1 MTDSISNVFKN
12 KVKKDTKMTEKKK
25 KILEVSIDLFAKN
38 GYSNTSTSQIAR
50 EAEVAEGT
58 IFKHFGSKENLLIGN
73 IIPFILKNILPE
85 FVGNFTDDR
94 LKVDYLDFES
104 FIYSIVKDRVEFI
117 NSNQKIFK
125 IVITEVMYRD
135 HLLND
140 LISAIPKETL
150 NSFNVILNKFK
161 ESNILVDWPNI
172 DIIRFIM
179 TNIAGY
185 AITKFMLGNTISF
198 DDNEQVKRICRLLIN
213 GLSLQ

>member
-12 KVKKDTKMTEKKK
+12 KVNKDTKMTEKKK

-73 IIPFILKNILPE
+73 IIPFILEEIFPE
-85 FVGNFTDDR
+85 VASDFTDDK
-94 LKVDYLDFES
+94 LKGDYLDFET
-104 FIYSIVKDRVEFI
+104 FIYSIVKDRIEFI
-117 NSNQKIFK
+117 NSNEKICK

-135 HLLND
+135 DLLKN
-140 LISAIPKETL
+140 LISSVPQKTIE
-150 NSFNVILNKFK
+150 SFNNILNNFK
-161 ESNILVDWPNI
+161 ANNLLVDWPNI
-172 DIIRFIM
+172 DIIRFII

-185 AITKFMLGNTISF
+185 AITKFILEDIVDFNDDEQIKKIS
-198 DDNEQVKRICRLLIN
+198 RLLIK
-213 GLSLQ
+213 GLSK